1 MGHHERRERKGF
13 LTGKEIESI
22 YFDEFEAEISKNCA
36 VEFDKRLDY
45 VFKAPEIL
53 EKSWKMPFRED
64 KEAYL
69 RPVVCL
75 AGLENLDEC
84 IKKSNDTCM
93 AILEAQGW
101 FLRNKSFE
109 KKDWRDFK

>member
-1 MGHHERRERKGF
+1 MGRHKRRERSEF
-13 LTGKEIESI
+13 LAG
-22 YFDEFEAEISKNCA
+22 YFDEFEAEISKYLA
-36 VEFDKRLDY
+36 TEFDKRLDY

-53 EKSWKMPFRED
+53 EKAWKMPFRED

-69 RPVVCL
+69 IPIVCL

-84 IKKSNDTCM
+84 VERSNDTCM
-93 AILEAQGW
+93 AILEDQGW

>member
-1 MGHHERRERKGF
+1 MGHRERRDRSEF
-13 LTGKEIESI
+13 LTDEEIKALFLHE
-22 YFDEFEAEISKNCA
+22 YEAEFSKNCA
-36 VEFDKRLDY
+36 TEFDKRLKY
-45 VFKAPEIL
+45 VFEVPEIL
-53 EKSWKMPFRED
+53 EKAWKMPW
-64 KEAYL
+64 KESGSDYL

-75 AGLENLDEC
+75 AGLENLEDRVE
-84 IKKSNDTCM
+84 KSNDACM